1 VDGAGN
7 GVSPLSE
14 DANPEPSGRYVDLHV
29 HTTASDGERAPADV
43 VARAARAGLA
53 AIAITD
59 HDTVAGVAEAEAA
72 GAALGVRVVAGCE
85 FSVDAGWGE
94 MHLLGY
100 FLPVASAELADFLS
114 SARADR
120 ERRAREMVEKL
131 VALGVRIDDGMV
143 LAAAAGG
150 AVGRPHVARA
160 LLDAGAVRS
169 LDEAFDRY
177 LGRGRAAYVEKRL
190 PTFREVTALVH
201 RLGGVVSAAHLKDR
215 GSRGNLE
222 RLRAA
227 GLDAVET
234 RHPSHDPDTRARL
247 TDLVLKLRLGRS
259 GGSDWHGEPEG
270 GWSHGALGS
279 QQVPYEW
286 LEVLEARRPEAA
298 PC

>member
-1 VDGAGN
+1 
-7 GVSPLSE
+7 
-14 DANPEPSGRYVDLHV
+14 
-29 HTTASDGERAPADV
+29 
-43 VARAARAGLA
+43 
-53 AIAITD
+53 
-59 HDTVAGVAEAEAA
+59 
-72 GAALGVRVVAGCE
+72 
-85 FSVDAGWGE
+85 
-94 MHLLGY
+94 
-100 FLPVASAELADFLS
+100 VASAELAAFLT

-131 VALGVRIDDGMV
+131 VAAGVRIDDGMV

-160 LLDAGAVRS
+160 LLAAGAVRS
-169 LDEAFDRY
+169 LDDAFDRY

-190 PTFREVTALVH
+190 PAFRDVAALVH

-215 GSRGNLE
+215 GSKGNLE

-247 TDLVLKLRLGRS
+247 TDLALKLRLGRS

-270 GWSHGALGS
+270 GWSHGAMGS

-286 LEVLEARRPEAA
+286 LEALEARRPEAA

>member
-1 VDGAGN
+1 MSESTSAGAT
-7 GVSPLSE
+7 E
-14 DANPEPSGRYVDLHV
+14 RWVDLHV

-43 VARAARAGLA
+43 VARAAAAGLA

-72 GAALGVRVVAGCE
+72 GATRGVRVVAGCE

-100 FLPVASAELADFLS
+100 FLPVTSPELATFLS
-114 SARADR
+114 GARADR

-131 VALGVRIDDGMV
+131 VTAGVTIDDQMV

-160 LLDAGAVRS
+160 LLEMGAVRS

-177 LGRGRAAYVEKRL
+177 LGRGRAAYVDKRL
-190 PTFREVTALVH
+190 PAFRDVTALVH

-215 GSRGNLE
+215 GSKGNLE

-247 TDLVLKLRLGRS
+247 TDLVLKLGLGRS

-279 QQVPYEW
+279 QQIPYDW
-286 LEVLEARRPEAA
+286 LEALEARRPQAA
-298 PC
+298 AC